1 MKAHYEWGISDDE
14 QTLLCEAPLT
24 FSVRYLACIIYA
36 TFIVSLAR
44 RRSIMSLETEHQETH
59 LVLEAGEP
67 LNNIFNEVSFL
78 FLTYLAVDLFEV
90 VRKQIY

>member
-1 MKAHYEWGISDDE
+1 
-14 QTLLCEAPLT
+14 
-24 FSVRYLACIIYA
+24 
-36 TFIVSLAR
+36 
-44 RRSIMSLETEHQETH
+44 MSLETEHQETH